1 MGQMERDQW
10 QFAAWKTSGFL
21 LSTRGLSRMCPLK
34 SETIKIVN
42 FNLFQRHSMDA
53 STSVLVSGI
62 SPVLVAVSN
71 LEIYWPH
78 IGGCRCLCRVL
89 WCGQSQWPRLVDG
102 PIYSQSVT
110 QFRFHSSLQS
120 AVKKQLWRRRRS
132 RSFHWCNL
140 YYLFQVLLCDWLWL
154 TMMTS
159 DKVCQKMLIH
169 QSDYI
174 RCWE

>member
-1 MGQMERDQW
+1 MDSLSFPLHAIPYWPRAICTRQDEMEQMERDQW

-21 LSTRGLSRMCPLK
+21 LSTRGLSSMCPLK

-78 IGGCRCLCRVL
+78 IGGCRCLICRVL
-89 WCGQSQWPRLVDG
+89 WCGQSQWPRLVAQYTAN
-102 PIYSQSVT
+102 P
-110 QFRFHSSLQS
+110 SL
-120 AVKKQLWRRRRS
+120 
-132 RSFHWCNL
+132 SF
-140 YYLFQVLLCDWLWL
+140 D
-154 TMMTS
+154 S
-159 DKVCQKMLIH
+159 IH
-169 QSDYI
+169 PFNPT
-174 RCWE
+174 

>member
-1 MGQMERDQW
+1 MDSLSFPLHAIPYWPRAICTRQDEMGQMERDQW

-21 LSTRGLSRMCPLK
+21 LSTRGLSRLWPLK

-42 FNLFQRHSMDA
+42 FSLFQRHSMDA

-62 SPVLVAVSN
+62 SPPVLVAVSN

-102 PIYSQSVT
+102 PIYSKSFT

-120 AVKKQLWRRRRS
+120 DVKTILE
-132 RSFHWCNL
+132 
-140 YYLFQVLLCDWLWL
+140 V
-154 TMMTS
+154 
-159 DKVCQKMLIH
+159 
-169 QSDYI
+169 
-174 RCWE
+174 EEE